1 MEILRKFFKSLSDFG
16 KPPSIASVLGSE
28 SDVPAH
34 VLNKIELHDA
44 MTMLIGAGWVL
55 TNREPFSETGKM
67 LSLASANFTRAGLV
81 LHVEEDPNGR
91 LELFEVEADKDEE
104 DLRHEGIPK
113 DLRLVE
119 VKDVLRLFGTGAYEA
134 CKDLEAGEAAK

>member
-1 MEILRKFFKSLSDFG
+1 MGIFRKFLKSLIGFG
-16 KPPSIASVLGSE
+16 KPPSIASILGSE

-44 MTMLIGAGWVL
+44 ITKLSEAGWIL

-67 LSLASANFTRAGLV
+67 LSLASANFTRAGLI

-91 LELFEVEADKDEE
+91 LELFEVEADKDEAE
-104 DLRHEGIPK
+104 FLQEKLQKIPWPIYI
-113 DLRLVE
+113 
-119 VKDVLRLFGTGAYEA
+119 G
-134 CKDLEAGEAAK
+134 

>member
-1 MEILRKFFKSLSDFG
+1 MGIFRKFLKSLIGFG
-16 KPPSIASVLGSE
+16 KPPSIASILGSE

-44 MTMLIGAGWVL
+44 ITKLSEAGWIL

-67 LSLASANFTRAGLV
+67 LSLASANFTRAGLI
-81 LHVEEDPNGR
+81 LHVEEDLKGR
-91 LELFEVEADKDEE
+91 LELFEIEADKDEE
-104 DLRHEGIPK
+104 DLRHKGIPK

-119 VKDVLRLFGTGAYEA
+119 VKDVLRLFGTGADEA
-134 CKDLEAGEAAK
+134 RKDLEVEAVK

>member
-1 MEILRKFFKSLSDFG
+1 MEILRKFFKSLIDFG
-16 KPPSIASVLGSE
+16 KPLSIASILGSE
-28 SDVPAH
+28 SDVPAY

-44 MTMLIGAGWVL
+44 ITMLIGFGWIL
-55 TNREPFSETGKM
+55 TNREPFSETGKL
-67 LSLASANFTRAGLV
+67 LSLASANFTRSGLI

-104 DLRHEGIPK
+104 DLRHEGVPK

-119 VKDVLRLFGTGAYEA
+119 VKDVLRLF
-134 CKDLEAGEAAK
+134 LSIIHI